1 MKHAIA
7 VLCLLAATAAA
18 SVQAQTQDPATPQ
31 WRPAYHFT
39 PEKNWTNDPNGLI
52 WLDGQYLAYNQQ
64 NPFENK
70 WGHMSW
76 GHATS
81 KDLLHWKHLPVAI
94 PEIIDEAKHDTLWIF
109 SGSAVW
115 DEHNTSGFCKEK
127 GCLVAIYTGH
137 QPDLHKESQWIAYSN
152 DGGRSFTNYDKDP
165 VIDLHKQDFR
175 DPNVF
180 WYEPQKKWIMTVSL
194 PAEHK
199 VRFYGSQNLKEWAL
213 LSEFGPQGYT
223 EAYWECPSLMEL
235 PVEGGGS
242 HWVLMN
248 SAAGGP
254 RGVYMQYFTGNFDGT
269 TFTNDDTTTS
279 IKTVDEGDCFYAAI
293 PFNNVPGDKKI
304 LVGWMIP
311 GTQHTEP
318 WTGQFSIPRDLK
330 LVRTADGYRLLQT
343 PAKTLDQSL
352 PHPTMLSNVSVA
364 DTKTPIE
371 AAAKADNAYW
381 LDVELEPGTAK
392 SIEFGIGRST
402 QGAASAI
409 IDYDAQKQVLN
420 IARTRRS
427 AAPAKMRQTIKLA
440 PAAAGTD
447 GSASTAKL
455 RLHILFDRSS
465 LEVFTGS
472 GEHVI
477 TDYVYPEK
485 GATGCD
491 IQAKGGTAVIK
502 QLKIYDLSK

>member
-1 MKHAIA
+1 MKHPIA
-7 VLCLLAATAAA
+7 MLCLVAATAAA
-18 SVQAQTQDPATPQ
+18 SAQAPTPQ

-52 WLDGQYLAYNQQ
+52 WLNGQYLAYNQQ

-70 WGHMSW
+70 WVHMSW
-76 GHATS
+76 GHAAS
-81 KDLLHWKHLPVAI
+81 KDLLHWEHLPVAI

-115 DEHNTSGFCKEK
+115 DEHNTSGFCKGKGERK

-180 WYEPQKKWIMTVSL
+180 WYAPGKKWVMTVSL

-199 VRFYGSQNLKEWAL
+199 VRFYASQDLKAWTL

-235 PVEGGGS
+235 PVEGEGGGK
-242 HWVLMN
+242 HWILMN

-254 RGVYMQYFTGNFDGT
+254 RGVYMQYFTGTFDGT
-269 TFTNDDTTTS
+269 TFTNDDS
-279 IKTVDEGDCFYAAI
+279 AARIKTVDDGDCFYAAI

-311 GTQHTEP
+311 GVQHTEP

-330 LVRTADGYRLLQT
+330 LEHTANGYQLLQT

-352 PHPTMLSNVSVA
+352 PHPTTLTNLGVA
-364 DTKTPIE
+364 GTEIPLD

-381 LDVELEPGTAK
+381 LDAEIEPGMAK
-392 SIEFGIGRST
+392 TVEFIIGRNA
-402 QGAASAI
+402 QGEAAI
-409 IDYDAQKQVLN
+409 IGYDAETQVLT
-420 IARTRRS
+420 IARTRQS
-427 AAPAKMRQTIKLA
+427 AAPEKMRQTINLGRQSA
-440 PAAAGTD
+440 PVR
-447 GSASTAKL
+447 L
-455 RLHILFDRSS
+455 RILFDRSS
-465 LEVFTGS
+465 LEVFTGN
-472 GEHVI
+472 GEHVV
-477 TDYVYPEK
+477 TDYVYPDA
-485 GATGCD
+485 GATGC
-491 IQAKGGTAVIK
+491 AVFAHGGTAVIK